1 MSIIIWVNTEHL
13 EKYKMTIY
21 YLWWFYGA
29 QIEKYK
35 LLGLNVAYYRRRREL
50 TQEQLAEMVDVERT
64 HIGNLELARNG
75 VSLDVVFR
83 VADALEIPVHKLF
96 EFRD

>member
-1 MSIIIWVNTEHL
+1 MDAS
-13 EKYKMTIY
+13 
-21 YLWWFYGA
+21 

-35 LLGLNVAYYRRRREL
+35 LLGLNVSYYRRKREL
-50 TQEQLAEMVDVERT
+50 TQEQLAEMVNVERT
-64 HIGNLELARNG
+64 HIGNLELARSG

-83 VADALEIPVHKLF
+83 VSDALKVPVHKLF